1 MASLEGHFGQ
11 NPMSTNQ
18 DGTNANGRAQ
28 AFLTTLYMVSKVCKC
43 VLTVPL
49 VVKDVS
55 GKFLGARNGV
65 DGVGFALATRTW
77 PALSCTVSQKAGF
90 QVFERLQMFPIPTRS
105 PLAKQKTTAHP
116 AHLVT

>member
-55 GKFLGARNGV
+55 GTFLGARNGV
-65 DGVGFALATRTW
+65 DGVGFALATRLNV
-77 PALSCTVSQKAGF
+77 AAVLYGF
-90 QVFERLQMFPIPTRS
+90 AEGRLFRFLNGCRCFPFPPRS
-105 PLAKQKTTAHP
+105 PLAKQKST